1 MRLRLEVRCHGVWW
15 PARQGRNR
23 AEDETLSTFYSV
35 ADAAAALEADVLPLR
50 PQAVRLSRADGEV
63 VFLMCFGAAPAKGT
77 PIARVALVKK
87 GVE

>member
-1 MRLRLEVRCHGVWW
+1 M
-15 PARQGRNR
+15 
-23 AEDETLSTFYSV
+23 
-35 ADAAAALEADVLPLR
+35 LPLR